1 MKKGEKRKEEI
12 LNVCANLLIERGYAE
27 LSYNKVASFAGIQVG
42 NLQYHF
48 PTRADLISAMLTRE
62 LQRYSY
68 DLAEMVKDL
77 DQNDPEKILL
87 KSIDYLLQDQ
97 TKQSSCI
104 VFWELWALAAH
115 DMDAARLM
123 KTYYQQYVDE
133 LSKLVRNMRP
143 ILSKSRA
150 DRAAV
155 LIASLIEGASL
166 FRGFQKSVGPA
177 SRNMESDIKTI
188 VVQIIENI

>member
-1 MKKGEKRKEEI
+1 
-12 LNVCANLLIERGYAE
+12 
-27 LSYNKVASFAGIQVG
+27 
-42 NLQYHF
+42 
-48 PTRADLISAMLTRE
+48 
-62 LQRYSY
+62 
-68 DLAEMVKDL
+68 
-77 DQNDPEKILL
+77 
-87 KSIDYLLQDQ
+87 
-97 TKQSSCI
+97 
-104 VFWELWALAAH
+104 LWALAAH